1 MSRILDL
8 HLSPRA
14 IAARFGFRVPME
26 LKRTG
31 ARLRAAFSPL
41 ASVIFLAGTLTAGAQ
56 SLEPVKPEQVGLS
69 SERLERIG
77 KIFNREIDQGK
88 LPGAVVLVARKGRVA
103 YFESFGFRDKAAGV
117 PMTKDSLFEIYS
129 MTKPL
134 VSVAAMMLVEEGR
147 LQLADP
153 VAKFLPEFANLQV
166 SVPKFD
172 AASGKV
178 TYGLAS
184 LDRPMTVQD
193 LLRHTSGLVYGDS
206 TADAQVKDAYL
217 KSGIL
222 KLNDATYDLRDL
234 TPDEEIARLSKL
246 PLAHQ
251 PGTAWEYSVSV
262 DVLGR
267 VVEKVSGE
275 RLSDFLDERLFKPL
289 KMVDTGF
296 FIPKPNIDRL
306 AQPLSTDPT
315 TGAPVK
321 LHDVSAR
328 PANDSGG
335 AGGVSTPSDYLRF
348 AQMMLNGGWLDDAQI
363 LSRTTVGLMTSDHL
377 GPQVARVMQP
387 SEVTMGSPGYTFG
400 LGFAVRPEPGI
411 VAFPGSQGDYMWAG
425 FAGTYFWIDPK
436 EELIGI
442 LMTQAPGPTRQ
453 YYRRE
458 IRQLVYQAIT
468 DRQPGAS
475 AVSSSAQP

>member
-1 MSRILDL
+1 MARIAPL
-8 HLSPRA
+8 HAWPAA
-14 IAARFGFRVPME
+14 IAARFGARPPAGQ
-26 LKRTG
+26 KRRS
-31 ARLRAAFSPL
+31 ARPAPVFGVIAGMLSLAAALP
-41 ASVIFLAGTLTAGAQ
+41 AAAQ
-56 SLEPVKPEQVGLS
+56 SLEPVKPEDVGLS

-77 KIFNREIDQGK
+77 QVFNREIDQGK

-103 YFESFGFRDKAAGV
+103 YFQSFGFRDKPAQS
-117 PMTKDSLFEIYS
+117 PMTKDALFEIYS

-153 VAKFLPEFANLQV
+153 VSKYLPDFANLQV
-166 SVPKFD
+166 SVPRFD
-172 AASGKV
+172 ATTGKL
-178 TYGLAS
+178 TYQLTS
-184 LDRPMTVQD
+184 LEHPMTVQD
-193 LLRHTSGLVYGDS
+193 LLRHTSGLVYGDT
-206 TADAQVKDAYL
+206 TANAQVRDAYV
-217 KSGIL
+217 KAGIL
-222 KLNDATYDLRDL
+222 KPNDATYDIRDL
-234 TPDEEIARLSKL
+234 TADDEVARLSKL

-267 VVEKVSGE
+267 VIEKVTGE

-296 FIPKPNIDRL
+296 FIPPANIGRQ
-306 AQPLSTDPT
+306 AQPLATDPL
-315 TGAPVK
+315 TGAPQK

-335 AGGVSTPSDYLRF
+335 AGGVSTAADYFRF

-363 LSRTTVGLMTSDHL
+363 LSRTTVGFMASDHL
-377 GPQVARVMQP
+377 GPNVARAMNP
-387 SEVTMGSPGYTFG
+387 SDVTMGSPGYTFG

-411 VAFPGSQGDYMWAG
+411 VAFPGSVGDYMWAG
-425 FAGTYFWIDPK
+425 YAGTYFWIDPK
-436 EELIGI
+436 EQLVAI

-458 IRQLVYQAIT
+458 MRQLVYQAIT
-468 DRQPGAS
+468 DRPAS
-475 AVSSSAQP
+475 AAAVNSAQQ

>member
-1 MSRILDL
+1 MSRIPPLRAW
-8 HLSPRA
+8 PRA
-14 IAARFGFRVPME
+14 IAARFRFRATSV
-26 LKRTG
+26 RSG
-31 ARLRAAFSPL
+31 AALGPL
-41 ASVIFLAGTLTAGAQ
+41 AGVIYLAATLPMAAQ

-69 SERLERIG
+69 SERLDRIG
-77 KIFNREIDQGK
+77 TIFNREIDQGK
-88 LPGAVVLVARKGRVA
+88 LPGAVVLVAREGHVA
-103 YFESFGFRDKAAGV
+103 YFESFGFRDKAAGA
-117 PMTKDSLFEIYS
+117 PMTKDALFEIYS

-134 VSVAAMMLVEEGR
+134 VSVAAMTLVEEGR

-153 VAKFLPEFANLQV
+153 VAKFLPEFGNLQV

-172 AASGKV
+172 PASGKL
-178 TYGLAS
+178 TYSLTS

-206 TADAQVKDAYL
+206 TANAQVKEAYI
-217 KSGIL
+217 KAGIF
-222 KLNDATYDLRDL
+222 KPNDATYDLRDL
-234 TPDEEIARLSKL
+234 TPDDETARLSKL

-251 PGTAWEYSVSV
+251 PGAAWEYSVST

-275 RLSDFLDERLFKPL
+275 RLSDFLDERVFKPL

-296 FIPKPNIDRL
+296 FIPKSNIDRL
-306 AQPLSTDPT
+306 AQPLSTDPA

-321 LHDVSAR
+321 LHDVSTL

-335 AGGVSTPSDYLRF
+335 AGGVSTAADYLRF

-363 LSRTTVGLMTSDHL
+363 LSRTTVSLMSSDHL
-377 GPQVARVMQP
+377 GPQVARSMNP
-387 SEVTMGSPGYTFG
+387 SELTLGTPGYTFG
-400 LGFAVRPEPGI
+400 LGFAVRQEPGI
-411 VAFPGSQGDYMWAG
+411 AAVPGSQGDYMWAG
-425 FAGTYFWIDPK
+425 YAGTYFWIDPK
-436 EELIGI
+436 EQLIGI

-468 DRQPGAS
+468 DRQPS
-475 AVSSSAQP
+475 AGTLSSSAQQ

>member
-1 MSRILDL
+1 MSRILGL
-8 HLSPRA
+8 RVSPRA
-14 IAARFGFRVPME
+14 IAARF
-26 LKRTG
+26 
-31 ARLRAAFSPL
+31 RLPL
-41 ASVIFLAGTLTAGAQ
+41 AGKQKRASFAGVIVLAATLTAGAQ
-56 SLEPVKPEQVGLS
+56 SLDPVKPEQVGLS

-77 KIFNREIDQGK
+77 KIFNQEIDQGK

-103 YFESFGFRDKAAGV
+103 YFESFGFRDKAAGT

-147 LQLADP
+147 MQLADP
-153 VAKFLPEFANLQV
+153 VAKFLPEFANVQV

-172 AASGKV
+172 AASGKL
-178 TYGLAS
+178 TYGLTS
-184 LDRPMTVQD
+184 LDRPITVQD

-206 TADAQVKDAYL
+206 TADAQVRDAYL
-217 KSGIL
+217 KAGIL
-222 KLNDATYDLRDL
+222 KLNDATYDMRDL
-234 TPDEEIARLSKL
+234 TPDDEIARLSKL

-267 VVEKVSGE
+267 VIEKVSGE

-296 FIPKPNIDRL
+296 FIPQPNVDRL

-321 LHDVSAR
+321 LHDVSVR

-335 AGGVSTPSDYLRF
+335 AGGVSTAGDYLRF

-363 LSRTTVGLMTSDHL
+363 LSRTTVSLMTSDHL
-377 GPQVARVMQP
+377 GPQVVRALQP
-387 SEVTMGSPGYTFG
+387 SELTMGSAGYTFG

-425 FAGTYFWIDPK
+425 YAGTYFWIDPK

-458 IRQLVYQAIT
+458 VRQLVYQAIT
-468 DRQPGAS
+468 DRPPSAGA
-475 AVSSSAQP
+475 VTSSSQQ

>member
-1 MSRILDL
+1 MFRIRQFSVL
-8 HLSPRA
+8 PRA
-14 IAARFGFRVPME
+14 IALSFLSLRDSAQMRSRVHARRAFGPIVCI
-26 LKRTG
+26 LC
-31 ARLRAAFSPL
+31 LAAILP
-41 ASVIFLAGTLTAGAQ
+41 AWPQ
-56 SLEPVKPEQVGLS
+56 SLETVKPEQVGLS

-77 KIFNREIDQGK
+77 KVFNREIDQGK

-103 YFESFGFRDKAAGV
+103 YFESFGFRDKAAGT

-172 AASGKV
+172 TATGKL

-206 TADAQVKDAYL
+206 TADSQVKDAYL
-217 KSGIL
+217 KAGIL

-234 TPDEEIARLSKL
+234 TPDDEIARLSKL

-251 PGTAWEYSVSV
+251 PGTTWEYSVSV

-267 VVEKVSGE
+267 VIEKVSGE

-296 FIPKPNIDRL
+296 FVPKPNIDRL

-321 LHDVSAR
+321 LHDVSTR

-335 AGGVSTPSDYLRF
+335 AGGVSTAGDYLRF

-363 LSRTTVGLMTSDHL
+363 LSRTTVSLMTADHL
-377 GPQVARVMQP
+377 GPQMVRAMQP

-436 EELIGI
+436 EDLIGI

-458 IRQLVYQAIT
+458 IRQLVYQAVT
-468 DRQPGAS
+468 DRPSS
-475 AVSSSAQP
+475 AGTLSSSSQP

>member
-1 MSRILDL
+1 MPRIPQLRVW
-8 HLSPRA
+8 PTA
-14 IAARFGFRVPME
+14 AAARFGSRVSAGH
-26 LKRTG
+26 KRTG
-31 ARLRAAFSPL
+31 ARPRAFGPL
-41 ASVIFLAGTLTAGAQ
+41 IALICLAATLPAAAQ
-56 SLEPVKPEQVGLS
+56 SLETVKPEQVGLS

-103 YFESFGFRDKAAGV
+103 YFESFGFRDKAAGA
-117 PMTKDSLFEIYS
+117 PMTKDALFEIYS

-153 VAKFLPEFANLQV
+153 VSKFLPDFANLQV
-166 SVPKFD
+166 SVPRFD
-172 AASGKV
+172 SATGKL
-178 TYGLAS
+178 TYSLAS

-217 KSGIL
+217 KAGIF
-222 KLNDATYDLRDL
+222 KPNDATYDMRDL
-234 TPDEEIARLSKL
+234 TADDEIARLSKL

-321 LHDVSAR
+321 LHDVSTR

-335 AGGVSTPSDYLRF
+335 AGGVSSATDYFRF

-363 LSRTTVGLMTSDHL
+363 LSRTTVSLMSSDHL
-377 GPQVARVMQP
+377 GPQVTRAMQP
-387 SEVTMGSPGYTFG
+387 SEVTMGSAGYTFG

-411 VAFPGSQGDYMWAG
+411 VAFPGSKGDYMWAG

-458 IRQLVYQAIT
+458 MRQLVYQAIT
-468 DRQPGAS
+468 DRPSTAGT
-475 AVSSSAQP
+475 VSSAAQP

>member
-1 MSRILDL
+1 MSRILPL
-8 HLSPRA
+8 RAWPRA
-14 IAARFGFRVPME
+14 VAARFGARVDGE
-26 LKRTG
+26 EKRTTV
-31 ARLRAAFSPL
+31 RLNAAL
-41 ASVIFLAGTLTAGAQ
+41 APIAGVIYFAATLPMGAQ

-77 KIFNREIDQGK
+77 KIFNREIEQGK
-88 LPGAVVLVARKGRVA
+88 LPGAVVLIARKGHVA
-103 YFESFGFRDKAAGV
+103 YFESFGFRDKAAGT

-134 VSVAAMMLVEEGR
+134 VSVAAMTLVEEGR

-172 AASGKV
+172 SASGKL
-178 TYGLAS
+178 TYSLTS

-206 TADAQVKDAYL
+206 TANAQVKEAYT
-217 KSGIL
+217 KAAIF
-222 KLNDATYDLRDL
+222 KPNDSTYDMRDL
-234 TPDEEIARLSKL
+234 TAADEVARLAKL

-267 VVEKVSGE
+267 VIEKVTGE

-306 AQPLSTDPT
+306 AQPLATDPA

-321 LHDVSAR
+321 LHDVSAP

-335 AGGVSTPSDYLRF
+335 AGGVSTAADYLRF

-363 LSRTTVGLMTSDHL
+363 LSRTTVGLMTADHL
-377 GPQVARVMQP
+377 GPQVVRAMQP
-387 SEVTMGSPGYTFG
+387 SEVTMGSAGYTFG

-436 EELIGI
+436 EELIAI
-442 LMTQAPGPTRQ
+442 LMTQAPGPSRQ

-468 DRQPGAS
+468 DRQPSAATLSRAS
-475 AVSSSAQP
+475 QQ

>member
-1 MSRILDL
+1 MSRILPL
-8 HLSPRA
+8 HAWPRA
-14 IAARFGFRVPME
+14 IAARFRFRAAVE
-26 LKRTG
+26 QKRTS
-31 ARLRAAFSPL
+31 ARPRATLGPL
-41 ASVIFLAGTLTAGAQ
+41 AGVIYLAATLPMGAQ

-69 SERLERIG
+69 SERLDRIG
-77 KIFNREIDQGK
+77 QVFNHEIDQGK
-88 LPGAVVLVARKGRVA
+88 LPGAVVVVARKGRVA
-103 YFESFGFRDKAAGV
+103 YFESFGFRDKAAGT
-117 PMTKDSLFEIYS
+117 PMTNDALFEIYS

-134 VSVAAMMLVEEGR
+134 VSVAAMTLVEEGR

-172 AASGKV
+172 PASGKL
-178 TYGLAS
+178 TYSLTS

-206 TADAQVKDAYL
+206 TDDSQVKEAYI
-217 KSGIL
+217 KAGIF
-222 KLNDATYDLRDL
+222 KPNDATYDLRDL
-234 TPDEEIARLSKL
+234 TPDDEIARLAKL

-251 PGTAWEYSVSV
+251 PGTAWQYSVST

-275 RLSDFLDERLFKPL
+275 RLGDFLDERLFKPL

-296 FIPKPNIDRL
+296 FISQSNIDRL
-306 AQPLSTDPT
+306 AQPLSIDPT

-335 AGGVSTPSDYLRF
+335 AGGVSTAADYLRF

-363 LSRTTVGLMTSDHL
+363 LSRTTVSLMSADHL
-377 GPQVARVMQP
+377 GPQVERAMHP
-387 SEVTMGSPGYTFG
+387 SELTLGTPGYTFG
-400 LGFAVRPEPGI
+400 LGFAVRQEPGI
-411 VAFPGSQGDYMWAG
+411 AAVPGSQGDYMWAG
-425 FAGTYFWIDPK
+425 YAGTYFWIDPK

-468 DRQPGAS
+468 DRPPSAGALN
-475 AVSSSAQP
+475 SSSQP

>member
-1 MSRILDL
+1 MARMLQPR
-8 HLSPRA
+8 LSPRA
-14 IAARFGFRVPME
+14 IATGFHSLSASGHKLM
-26 LKRTG
+26 
-31 ARLRAAFSPL
+31 RAHPAIAVGPIACILYL
-41 ASVIFLAGTLTAGAQ
+41 AAALPTWAQ

-134 VSVAAMMLVEEGR
+134 VSAAAMMLVEEGR

-172 AASGKV
+172 SASGKL
-178 TYGLAS
+178 TYSLAS

-217 KSGIL
+217 KAGMF
-222 KLNDATYDLRDL
+222 KPNDATYDLRDL
-234 TPDEEIARLSKL
+234 TADDEIARLAKL

-251 PGTAWEYSVSV
+251 PGTTWEYSVSV

-267 VVEKVSGE
+267 LVEKVSGE

-296 FIPKPNIDRL
+296 FILKPNIDRL

-335 AGGVSTPSDYLRF
+335 AGGVSTAADYFRF
-348 AQMMLNGGWLDDAQI
+348 AQMMLNGGWLNDAQI
-363 LSRTTVGLMTSDHL
+363 LSRTTVSLMSSDSL
-377 GPQVARVMQP
+377 GPQVVRAMQP

-425 FAGTYFWIDPK
+425 FAGTYFWIDPR
-436 EELIGI
+436 EELVAI

-468 DRQPGAS
+468 DRQPGAA
-475 AVSSSAQP
+475 AVSSSSQP